1 MSKKM
6 SKNKEMKRDLTVEQ
20 IAYSLNYSK
29 VWIRRLA
36 REGRIP
42 STKVGFGRGRM
53 YKFNEDEVR
62 KCLYNAK
69 D

>member
-1 MSKKM
+1 MTKK
-6 SKNKEMKRDLTVEQ
+6 KKKIIRDLTVEQ
-20 IAYSLNYSK
+20 IASRLKYSK

-53 YKFNEDEVR
+53 YKFNEEEVR
-62 KCLYNAK
+62 KCLYN
-69 D
+69 DSI